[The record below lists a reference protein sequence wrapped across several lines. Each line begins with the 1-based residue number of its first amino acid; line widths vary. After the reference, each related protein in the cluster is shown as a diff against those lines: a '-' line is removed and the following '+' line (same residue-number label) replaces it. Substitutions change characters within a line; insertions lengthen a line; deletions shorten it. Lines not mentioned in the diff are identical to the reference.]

1 MNHTY
6 AAGEG
11 DSETMDFKSKTCP
24 AANTGGARVH
34 PRTHPRQSTLTRT
47 HMDTSTCARN
57 YIPAREC
64 ALCMYLCRLPG
75 KFLIKKGWQPRGC
88 LHQFRDRAG
97 EVQSWRVLQVDLLA
111 HTKYPQLSTSTHSSG
126 CKDARAKN
134 YTRGRR
140 PATSPVDK

>member
-47 HMDTSTCARN
+47 HTWTHLHVHVITRTRMCT
-57 YIPAREC
+57 
-64 ALCMYLCRLPG
+64 MYLCRLPG
-75 KFLIKKGWQPRGC
+75 KFLLKKGWQPRGC